1 MSFFLNLTLYFSFQE
16 QPAALKGCS
25 GDAPTDLSQALKLA
39 CFHFSHGQKIL
50 EKYILVTL
58 TSELGINEIHS
69 YST

>member
-1 MSFFLNLTLYFSFQE
+1 MNVIFFLNFTLYFSFQE
-16 QPAALKGCS
+16 RPAALKGRS

-39 CFHFSHGQKIL
+39 CFHFSHGHL

-69 YST
+69 YNT